1 MEISSSKQFND
12 NECCVC
18 FVAYDDDQS
27 GKDWVACACGRWLH
41 DDCADDRVLDS
52 DGNECLCFVCLNR
65 FVISS
70 ILHRSCLHNSCKYV
84 ETRSYVYNVYYGA
97 VHIQK

>member
-41 DDCADDRVLDS
+41 EDCADVTVMEMSVFVLYVS
-52 DGNECLCFVCLNR
+52 IVCKLCHFFHPSQKLFTQFLQKCGN
-65 FVISS
+65 
-70 ILHRSCLHNSCKYV
+70 
-84 ETRSYVYNVYYGA
+84 T
-97 VHIQK
+97 